1 MVRRR
6 SQACTVWCEASEGL
20 HWHGNSTISNSSLF
34 FLIILTNPSAGYKKI
49 PASQQLTEIS
59 CGDRCY
65 LCLAFGEGRT
75 RQLLEEFNSRRGT
88 MEESSRQSWGSPKA
102 KGEEDRKCR
111 QRVWSSCPQ
120 PQLCS
125 VASWTTC
132 SQSNAPNFSTPSN
145 TFLPLNSCSIHPLQ
159 LFQLNVV
166 CKTGTL

>member
-1 MVRRR
+1 MYGMLWSLR
-6 SQACTVWCEASEGL
+6 G
-20 HWHGNSTISNSSLF
+20 SSLTWEFYHYYFIFF

-65 LCLAFGEGRT
+65 LCLDFGEGRT
-75 RQLLEEFNSRRGT
+75 WQLLEEFNSRRGT
-88 MEESSRQSWGSPKA
+88 VEESSRLSWDSLKA

-145 TFLPLNSCSIHPLQ
+145 TFLPLTSCSIHPLL
-159 LFQLNVV
+159 LF
-166 CKTGTL
+166 